1 MTSDTL
7 GDAPNAPDPVLHALL
22 PAVLPADA
30 YSRRVVEA
38 LRAAGREVTVH
49 ALPGPHPQVDPSAIL
64 AADIA
69 LARLPDGAPVL
80 LDGAA
85 LPNLAAALPIDD
97 RRLRFVALVERLR
110 WTDAGLEAEEAMAR
124 WHLEQGALAL
134 MRLVVVPDA
143 AVAATV
149 AALEVPAERVV
160 QAAPEDAGTLL
171 TRLSALPPL
180 PRPLPPPPPHDEP

>member
-1 MTSDTL
+1 MTSSIPGDTP
-7 GDAPNAPDPVLHALL
+7 GDAADVSDPVLHALL
-22 PAVLPADA
+22 PAVSPVES
-30 YSRRVVEA
+30 YGRRVVEA

-49 ALPGPHPQVDPSAIL
+49 ALPGPHPRVDPSAIL

-69 LARLPDGAPVL
+69 LARLPDGATVL
-80 LDGAA
+80 LDAAA

-110 WTDAGLEAEEAMAR
+110 WTDAGLGAEEAMTR

-134 MRLVVVPDA
+134 MRIVAVPDA

-149 AALEVPAERVV
+149 AALEVPADRVV
-160 QAAPEDAGTLL
+160 ELAPEAVGDLL
-171 TRLSALPPL
+171 ARLSAL
-180 PRPLPPPPPHDEP
+180 RPAPSSEAP